1 MIRTFAQALT
11 GNQTQV
17 MEMLF
22 GVNASINNLDLEIG
36 KQLGNHVEKTG
47 EFSQNPVL
55 GIEKLKEMFDQTSA
69 AMDAMDAMDN
79 FRAKSVDAMGQNS
92 AMTKEKLARA
102 DKYIVHTRQQ
112 QAREASKQAI
122 SGPVAL

>member
-69 AMDAMDAMDN
+69 AMDAMDN